1 MEEKIRNLIDGYR
14 RSEKRLRENAQRM
27 EDRGLD
33 ATPLLSASELYDVV
47 ISDLERVLK

>member
-1 MEEKIRNLIDGYR
+1 MEDKIRNLIDGYR

-27 EDRGLD
+27 EDSRLD
-33 ATPLLSASELYDVV
+33 ATPLLSAAELYDVV